1 MVHSQVKP
9 KVIFWRCVDILIR
22 EKIEVP
28 SYTRLTKLIL
38 GGINRRS
45 QELAA
50 ILARTLRENTR
61 SVLDDLLAQEP
72 VEGQDAPGRTSPYK
86 LTLMKKLSQSTKP
99 SKIKE
104 RVADLDLVKRL
115 HLQLSRALRVLALKS
130 EGIRYYADNVI
141 RLKVFQLIRRNDPDR
156 YLHLLAFI
164 AHQYYRLQDNLVD
177 TLLASLR
184 SFQNG
189 AIREHQEQCY
199 ARREQHNESLKAL
212 LAGLERGLVGTLAT
226 IGSLTEDR
234 ALSDAEKVTRIR
246 ALLATRETRRLVEKD
261 PVAELKA
268 SLLSELDE
276 DDYYKILES
285 KSVWIQNRV
294 SPILKAL
301 TFQGDPGVWKLGI
314 VTK

>member
-1 MVHSQVKP
+1 
-9 KVIFWRCVDILIR
+9 
-22 EKIEVP
+22 
-28 SYTRLTKLIL
+28 
-38 GGINRRS
+38 
-45 QELAA
+45 
-50 ILARTLRENTR
+50 
-61 SVLDDLLAQEP
+61 
-72 VEGQDAPGRTSPYK
+72 
-86 LTLMKKLSQSTKP
+86 
-99 SKIKE
+99 
-104 RVADLDLVKRL
+104 VADLDLVKRL
-115 HLQLSRALRVLALKS
+115 HLQLSRALRVLALKP

-212 LAGLERGLVGTLAT
+212 LGGLERGLVGTLAT
-226 IGSLTEDR
+226 IGSITEDR